1 MGASD
6 TAGYDL
12 AGSMLGCAVLLSGNV
27 PTNLGGGTNETRIVA
42 ADMRDIYFAGRQRG
56 RRSGAFICAEQPS
69 AASLGILYVAYSFSA
84 FAAGRQP
91 KAISVVSGTGM
102 ISLAL

>member
-1 MGASD
+1 
-6 TAGYDL
+6 
-12 AGSMLGCAVLLSGNV
+12 MLGCVVLLSGNV

-42 ADMRDIYFAGRQRG
+42 ADMRDIYLWENDA
-56 RRSGAFICAEQPS
+56 SGPVFIRAEQPS

-91 KAISVVSGTGM
+91 KAISVVSGTGL
-102 ISLAL
+102 ILPAL